1 MAQKKLTKHQMKEDK
16 LVTSLFKTWG
26 WSQLHVRQLAIGAG
40 SVVLLLVI
48 IVLFLSYRSSRSA
61 KAAELFGQ
69 AVIEMQ
75 TPIEGQ
81 IQSAVSNFQILL
93 RDYPKS
99 KWSSQA
105 CFYLADLF
113 FRDRQYPK
121 AKEYFQRYVNDYRD
135 DSLMT
140 ASAYAG
146 IAECLI
152 QEKDLLSAGENFL
165 KGAEAAKNSILAPE
179 YLLQAGKTYLK
190 ADQKQKAVE
199 AFQQVVLD
207 YPNSV
212 YANAA
217 RQELARAQIS

>member
-16 LVTSLFKTWG
+16 LVTSLFKSWEWT
-26 WSQLHVRQLAIGAG
+26 QLHVRQLAIGAG

-48 IVLFLSYRSSRSA
+48 IILFLGYRSSRSA

-81 IQSAVSNFQILL
+81 VQSAVTNFQMLL

-99 KWSSQA
+99 RWSSQA
-105 CFYLADLF
+105 SFYLANLLF
-113 FRDRQYPK
+113 QDRQYPK

-152 QEKDLLSAGENFL
+152 QENDLLSAGENFVR
-165 KGAEAAKNSILAPE
+165 GAETAKNSILAPE
-179 YLLQAGKTYLK
+179 YFLRAGRIYLK
-190 ADQKQKAVE
+190 AGQKQKAIE
-199 AFQQVVLD
+199 AFQRVVLD

-212 YANAA
+212 NANTA
-217 RQELARAQIS
+217 RQELARVQIS

>member
-16 LVTSLFKTWG
+16 LVTGLFKSWEWT
-26 WSQLHVRQLAIGAG
+26 QFHVRQIAIGAG

-48 IVLFLSYRSSRSA
+48 IILFVGYRSSRST

-75 TPIEGQ
+75 TPVEGQ
-81 IQSAVSNFQILL
+81 VQSAVTNFQILL

-99 KWSSQA
+99 RWSSQA
-105 CFYLADLF
+105 CFYLANLLF
-113 FRDRQYPK
+113 QDRQYPK
-121 AKEYFQRYVNDYRD
+121 AKEYFQRYVQDYGE

-146 IAECLI
+146 IAECQA
-152 QEKDLLSAGENFL
+152 QENDFLSAGENFI

-179 YLLQAGKTYLK
+179 YLLQAGRTYLK
-190 ADQKQKAVE
+190 AEQKQKAVE
-199 AFQQVVLD
+199 VFQRLVLN
-207 YPNSV
+207 YPNSA
-212 YANAA
+212 YANTA
-217 RQELARAQIS
+217 RQELAQVPVS